1 MSGQSGPQAEW
12 PAGVPEMYGLE
23 QDMEED
29 LNMSDQLIRAI
40 SKDGLVKATAV
51 STRTLTERA
60 RQIHK
65 TLPVATAALGRT
77 LAAAS
82 MMGNAL
88 KDDGSSLTLQ
98 IKGGG
103 PLGTIL
109 AVSDNLG
116 NVRGTVDHPAVD
128 MPLRSDGKLDV
139 GAAVGQDGTLTVIR
153 DLNMKEPYVGSVG
166 LLGGEIAEDLAAY
179 FVESEQIPTAC
190 GLGVLVDR
198 DQSVLAA
205 GGYLIQLLPGAGE
218 DTITKVEGSLM
229 AAGPVTGL
237 LLENPDP
244 ENLLRRALSDFDLE
258 ILERSPIE
266 YRCYCSRERMERA
279 LISLG
284 PEEIRAMIDEQ
295 GSADLTCRFCD
306 NVQHFSRQD
315 LEGLIRSIQKKTG
328 KF

>member
-1 MSGQSGPQAEW
+1 M
-12 PAGVPEMYGLE
+12 
-23 QDMEED
+23 
-29 LNMSDQLIRAI
+29 MSDQLIRAI
-40 SKDGLVKATAV
+40 SKDGFVKATAV
-51 STRTLTERA
+51 STRGLTERA

-88 KDDGSSLTLQ
+88 KEDGASVTLQ

-103 PLGTIL
+103 PLGTLL
-109 AVSDNLG
+109 AVSDNQG
-116 NVRGTVDHPAVD
+116 NVRGTVDHPEVD
-128 MPLRSDGKLDV
+128 PPLRSDGKLDV
-139 GAAVGQDGTLTVIR
+139 GTAVGTEGTLTVIR

-198 DQSVLAA
+198 DQSVLSA

-218 DTITKVEGSLM
+218 DVIARVEGGVM
-229 AAGPVTGL
+229 AAGSVTGL
-237 LLENPDP
+237 LQENSDP
-244 ENLLRRALSDFDLE
+244 EAMLRKVLSDFE
-258 ILERSPIE
+258 IDVLERSPIE

-279 LISLG
+279 LISMG
-284 PEEIRAMIDEQ
+284 PAELKSLIDDQ
-295 GSADLTCRFCD
+295 GEAELTCRFCD
-306 NVQHFSRQD
+306 NVQHFTREQ
-315 LEGLIRSIQKKTG
+315 LEAMLAGMRKK
-328 KF
+328 

>member
-1 MSGQSGPQAEW
+1 MGDRL
-12 PAGVPEMYGLE
+12 V
-23 QDMEED
+23 
-29 LNMSDQLIRAI
+29 RAI
-40 SKDGLVKATAV
+40 SKDGFVKAVAV
-51 STRTLTERA
+51 STRDLTERA

-88 KDDGSSLTLQ
+88 KGDGASVTLQ

-103 PLGTIL
+103 PLGTVL
-109 AVSDNLG
+109 AVSDNEG
-116 NVRGTVDHPAVD
+116 NVRGTVDNPAVD
-128 MPLRSDGKLDV
+128 LPLRPDGKLDV
-139 GAAVGQDGTLTVIR
+139 GTAVGSEGTLTVIR
-153 DLNMKEPYVGSVG
+153 DLHMKEPYVGSVG

-218 DTITKVEGSLM
+218 DVITKVEGGVM
-229 AAGPVTGL
+229 AAGSVTGL
-237 LLENPDP
+237 LQKNDDP
-244 ENLLRRALSDFDLE
+244 EAILRQVLSDFELE
-258 ILERSPIE
+258 ILETSPIE

-284 PEEIRAMIDEQ
+284 PEQLRSLMEEQ
-295 GSADLTCRFCD
+295 GNAELTCQFCD
-306 NVQHFSRQD
+306 NVQTFTHEQ
-315 LEGLIRSIQKKTG
+315 LQGLLDDMKK
-328 KF
+328 KE

>member
-1 MSGQSGPQAEW
+1 
-12 PAGVPEMYGLE
+12 
-23 QDMEED
+23 
-29 LNMSDQLIRAI
+29 MSDQLVRAI
-40 SKDGLVKATAV
+40 SKDGFVKAVAV
-51 STRTLTERA
+51 STRDLTERA

-88 KDDGSSLTLQ
+88 KGDGASVTLQ

-103 PLGTIL
+103 PLGKIL
-109 AVSDNLG
+109 AVSDNEV
-116 NVRGTVDHPAVD
+116 NVRGTVDNPAVD
-128 MPLRSDGKLDV
+128 IPLRPDGKLDV
-139 GAAVGQDGTLTVIR
+139 GSSVGCDGTLTVIR

-205 GGYLIQLLPGAGE
+205 GGSLIQLLPGAGE
-218 DTITKVEGSLM
+218 DVISKVEGGVM
-229 AAGPVTGL
+229 AAGSVTGL
-237 LLENPDP
+237 LRENDDP
-244 ENLLRRALSDFDLE
+244 EAILRKVLSDFDLD
-258 ILERSPIE
+258 ILEKSPVE

-284 PEEIRAMIDEQ
+284 PQQLESLIEEQ
-295 GSADLTCRFCD
+295 GSAELRCQFCD
-306 NVQHFSRQD
+306 NVQTFTRQQ
-315 LEGLIRSIQKKTG
+315 LEALLSNMKK
-328 KF
+328 KA